1 MTIRAYRIAL
11 LALTLALLGAAVVLA
26 ATPTL
31 NTFHGVAGA
40 QLQRD
45 TYTPTGLGASG
56 SDGARTA
63 IGRLAPMSSTSPAET
78 SDAYVTVTS
87 SAAIS
92 PDDLGQLQLY
102 ASVNGVRRLL
112 APRFP
117 YQGVRSIRRH
127 RPIGRLTVTGAWRI
141 SDVPAGSQVV
151 IEPQLVVQNQH
162 PLAAATTVTA
172 SLYGAT
178 ASIEYSRAGG

>member
-1 MTIRAYRIAL
+1 MTIRAYRITL
-11 LALTLALLGAAVVLA
+11 LALTITLLGAAAVLA
-26 ATPTL
+26 ATPML
-31 NTFHGVAGA
+31 NTFHGIAGA

-56 SDGARTA
+56 SDGARVAT
-63 IGRLAPMSSTSPAET
+63 GRLAPMTSTSPGEV

-92 PDDLGQLQLY
+92 PDDVGQLQLY
-102 ASVNGVRRLL
+102 ASINGVRRLL
-112 APRFP
+112 APRYP
-117 YQGVRSIRRH
+117 YQGIRAIRRH
-127 RPIGRLTVTGAWRI
+127 RPIGRLTVNGAWRL
-141 SDVPAGSQVV
+141 SDLPASSLVA

-162 PLAAATTVTA
+162 PITDATGVTA

-178 ASIEYSRAGG
+178 VSIEYSRADG